1 MITLMELVIIKFH
14 YTHISLHS
22 LITSVCNHNMGIY
35 TSNNDYD
42 DNDYNNNNKNK
53 KKPCWDK

>member
-1 MITLMELVIIKFH
+1 MELVIIKFH